1 MYRFELVEPAKV
13 LVDENLI
20 LLIEEGT
27 MMEIFNKLKFWTD
40 ERLLELTEREKI
52 SVKVK
57 SVRI

>member
-27 MMEIFNKLKFWTD
+27 MMEIFDKLKFWTD
-40 ERLLELTEREKI
+40 ERLL
-52 SVKVK
+52 
-57 SVRI
+57 